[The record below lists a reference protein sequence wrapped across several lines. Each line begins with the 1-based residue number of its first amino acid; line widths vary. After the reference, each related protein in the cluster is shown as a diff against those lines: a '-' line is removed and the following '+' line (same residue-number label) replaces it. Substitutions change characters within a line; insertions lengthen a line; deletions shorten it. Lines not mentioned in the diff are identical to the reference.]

1 MAITIGFHMDENGF
15 HHYVD
20 SGKNPSAQRTEKG
33 KSRLIFPDDYVV
45 IDIETTG
52 LSPELDDIIEI
63 AGIKYKNGEKID
75 EFSSLVKPPRED
87 GEEYVW
93 DYITKLTGITN
104 EMLKDA
110 PTTSEV
116 IPMFYSFIGDSVL
129 MGHNVNF
136 DINFL
141 YDEFSR
147 VINKPLTND
156 FIDTMRMSR
165 RVHPEE
171 KHHRLKDLVKRYDI
185 TQKRAHRAL
194 DDCEVTKEIYDSIK
208 DDIRNL
214 YGSFEEFKKQLKVK
228 KKTKPLDARDIST
241 DKTEFDEDHPLFG
254 MVCVFTGTLEK
265 MPRKEAMQLV
275 VDFGGEVGNGV
286 TKKTNYLILGNNDYC
301 KTIKDGKSSKQKKAE
316 KLKLEGQDI
325 EIIPENVF
333 YDMINE

>member
-1 MAITIGFHMDENGF
+1 MAITIGTSIDENGF
-15 HHYVD
+15 HHMYSEKSSSVQRPGK
-20 SGKNPSAQRTEKG
+20 GKNK
-33 KSRLIFPDDYVV
+33 LILPNDYVV

-52 LSPELDDIIEI
+52 LSPELDDIIEV
-63 AGIKYKNGEKID
+63 AGVRYKNGEKVD

-93 DYITKLTGITN
+93 SYITELTGITN
-104 EMLKDA
+104 EMLEDA
-110 PTTSEV
+110 PMLSEV
-116 IPMFYSFIGDSVL
+116 IPKFYSFIGDSVL
-129 MGHNVNF
+129 VGHNVNF

-141 YDEFSR
+141 YDEFFKIVS
-147 VINKPLTND
+147 KPLTND
-156 FIDTMRMSR
+156 FVDTMRMSR

-171 KHHRLKDLVKRYDI
+171 KHHRLKDLVKRYNI
-185 TQKRAHRAL
+185 TQENAHRAL